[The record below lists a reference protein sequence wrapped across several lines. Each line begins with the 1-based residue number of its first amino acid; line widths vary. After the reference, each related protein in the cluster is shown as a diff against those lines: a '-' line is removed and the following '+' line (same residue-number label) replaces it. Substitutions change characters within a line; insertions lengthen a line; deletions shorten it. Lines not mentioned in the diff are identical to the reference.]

1 MTEETLFDLALEKHT
16 PAERAAFLAESCGS
30 DTALRLRVEALLQ
43 SHQQAGFLQTPAIQ
57 RAAEELRSDSNA
69 AGAADGETPPLLDFL
84 APSDKP
90 GSLGRLAHY
99 EIREI
104 VGQGGMGIVL
114 KAFDEMLHRVVAIK
128 VMAGQLAANATA
140 RRRFIREARAAAAV
154 SDEHVVTIHAVE
166 EADGIPYLVMQYVA
180 GVSLQDRLE
189 CHGPP
194 ELPEILRIGIQTA
207 SGLAAAHAQGLI
219 HRDIKPANILLENG
233 VERVKITDFGL
244 ARAAADA
251 SVSQSG
257 VVAGTP
263 NYMSPEQ
270 ARGEAV
276 DQRSDLFSLGSV
288 LYALCTGRP
297 PFRANSTVAVLKR
310 VCEETPTPIRDTNP
324 EIPNWLAAIIETLH
338 AKDPAERYQSA
349 AEVAELLSHHLA
361 HLQNPSVS
369 PLPRPVKRGT
379 HTVGKDRFRGH
390 GRNWHFAA
398 ALLMSGFCSL
408 SLTEAT
414 GVTRLA
420 VSVIRILTPDGSL
433 VVEVDDP
440 AVSVTI
446 EGDGGLVISGAG
458 LHSVQ
463 LRPGSYRLR
472 AAKDGKPVRDE
483 VVTITRGEKQVV
495 KVSVEPPVKAA
506 ATMGGGTG
514 LIRTFTGHTQSV
526 NGVAFTPS
534 GNYILSA
541 SGDSSVR
548 VWDVASGE
556 EKQRFEGHR
565 GSIRDVALDPKGI
578 WAISVAGNRHHQKV
592 AEWTVCMWEIATG
605 KELHRLSGR
614 GPSMMSVAVSRDGRQ
629 ALFGNYD
636 GTVWLYDVE
645 NWRELRRLNTHP
657 GHCSVALSPNGK
669 HLLTAAFEGQHSS
682 FMTLWNLETGTEDMT
697 FDGIAGAGRVV
708 FTPDGK
714 QIVSSGSDCVI
725 RVWDAGTAIELG
737 RLRGHLGGVT
747 AVAISA
753 DGRWVVSG
761 SYDKP
766 NTVRLWDLEKRT
778 ELRRFEGHTN
788 GVQGVAISPDGRFA
802 VSGSHDY
809 TIRLWQ
815 LRP

>member
-1 MTEETLFDLALEKHT
+1 
-16 PAERAAFLAESCGS
+16 
-30 DTALRLRVEALLQ
+30 
-43 SHQQAGFLQTPAIQ
+43 
-57 RAAEELRSDSNA
+57 
-69 AGAADGETPPLLDFL
+69 
-84 APSDKP
+84 
-90 GSLGRLAHY
+90 
-99 EIREI
+99 
-104 VGQGGMGIVL
+104 
-114 KAFDEMLHRVVAIK
+114 
-128 VMAGQLAANATA
+128 
-140 RRRFIREARAAAAV
+140 
-154 SDEHVVTIHAVE
+154 
-166 EADGIPYLVMQYVA
+166 
-180 GVSLQDRLE
+180 VSLQDRLE
-189 CHGPP
+189 CHGTP

-276 DQRSDLFSLGSV
+276 DQRSDFFSLGSV
-288 LYALCTGRP
+288 LYSLCTGRP

-310 VCEETPTPIRDTNP
+310 VCEETPTPIRETNP
-324 EIPNWLAAIIETLH
+324 EIPDWLAAIVEKLH
-338 AKDPAERYQSA
+338 AKDPAGRYQSA

-361 HLQNPSVS
+361 HVQHPSVS

-379 HTVGKDRFRGH
+379 HTVGKGRFRGH
-390 GRNWHFAA
+390 GRKWHFAA
-398 ALLMSGFCSL
+398 GVVILGFSSL

-420 VSVIRILTPDGSL
+420 DSVIRILTPDGAL

-440 AVSVTI
+440 AVRVTI

-472 AAKDGKPVRDE
+472 AAKDGRPVRDE

-506 ATMGGGTG
+506 ATMGEGTG

-548 VWDVASGE
+548 VWDFASGE

-565 GSIRDVALDPKGI
+565 GSIRDVALDPNGI
-578 WAISVAGNRHHQKV
+578 WAISVAGNRQHEKV

-614 GPSMMSVAVSRDGRQ
+614 GPSMMSVAVSRDGRR

-645 NWRELRRLNTHP
+645 NWRELRRFNTHP
-657 GHCSVALSPNGK
+657 GHCSVALAPNGK
-669 HLLTAAFEGQHSS
+669 HVLTAAFEGEHRSYMS
-682 FMTLWNLETGTEDMT
+682 LWNLETGSEDMT
-697 FDGIAGAGRVV
+697 FDGIDGAGRNA

-714 QIVSSGSDCVI
+714 QIVSSGYDCLI
-725 RVWDAGTAIELG
+725 RVWDAGTARELG
-737 RLRGHLGGVT
+737 RLRGHLGGVI

-766 NTVRLWDLEKRT
+766 NTVRLWDLEKRI
-778 ELRRFEGHTN
+778 ELRRFEGHTD